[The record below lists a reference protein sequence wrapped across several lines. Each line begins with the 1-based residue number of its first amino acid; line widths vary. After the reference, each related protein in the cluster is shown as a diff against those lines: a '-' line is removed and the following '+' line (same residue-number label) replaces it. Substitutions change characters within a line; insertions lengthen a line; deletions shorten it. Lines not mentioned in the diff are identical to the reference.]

1 MRCLWDIYY
10 GYIYSTIFYEMFMGY
25 ILWDM
30 GTIWDIY
37 TGVSD
42 VSMDSFGLWI
52 DNQILWMGMVG

>member
-10 GYIYSTIFYEMFMGY
+10 GYIYSTIFYEKFMGY

-42 VSMDSFGLWI
+42 VSMD
-52 DNQILWMGMVG
+52 